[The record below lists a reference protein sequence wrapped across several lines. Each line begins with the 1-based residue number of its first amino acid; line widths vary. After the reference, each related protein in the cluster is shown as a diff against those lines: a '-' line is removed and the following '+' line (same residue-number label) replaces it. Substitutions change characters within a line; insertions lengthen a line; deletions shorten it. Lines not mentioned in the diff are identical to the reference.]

1 MATGMELYEE
11 NLDRILK
18 TVRFEKTDRTPVVPL
33 ADSFCAKQQGL
44 DLTMFTNDP
53 VRVNEIMI
61 KSFTELGDVD
71 GIQNATFSAHVL
83 GNIWFSKVK
92 MPGVELPPDELWQVD
107 EQELMTIEDYDA
119 IVEMGFRAWREKFY
133 LEKLGDLNARTI
145 PFIQAF
151 PGSLQNMKEH
161 GIVPFSPA
169 VFTIP
174 YEMFCGGRTM
184 VKFLKDL
191 FRIPDKVQAAMDA
204 AMPVLLEDAMGLL
217 YVIKL
222 TAVWVGGWRAA
233 SEFISP
239 KYWQRFVF
247 PYYQKIV
254 EAVVEQ
260 GVIPVLHF
268 DSNWTRDLEF
278 LRQLPAKKCIFS
290 PDGQTDIFKAKEILD
305 GHMAIMGDVH
315 AAMLALGTPEQVTE
329 YCKGLIEKIGPTGY
343 IMAQGCDIPPDAKPE
358 NVAALIA
365 SVH

>member
-44 DLTMFTNDP
+44 DLTVFVTDP
-53 VRVNEIMI
+53 VRVNQIMV
-61 KSFTELGDVD
+61 KSFMELGDVD
-71 GIQNATFSAHVL
+71 GIQHTTFNCNLLST
-83 GNIWFSKVK
+83 IWFSRIK
-92 MPGVELPPDELWQVD
+92 MPGVDLPPDELWQVN

-133 LEKLGDLNARTI
+133 LEKLDDLNPRTA
-145 PFIQAF
+145 PFNQAF
-151 PGSLQNMKEH
+151 PGALQNMKEH
-161 GIVPFSPA
+161 GIVPLSPA
-169 VFTIP
+169 ICTIP

-204 AMPVLLEDAMGLL
+204 ALPVLIEDAMGLL
-217 YVIKL
+217 DAIKL
-222 TAVWVGGWRAA
+222 TAIWVGGWRAA

-247 PYYQKIV
+247 PYYKKIV
-254 EAVVEQ
+254 EAVVGQ
-260 GVIPVLHF
+260 GVVPVLHF
-268 DSNWTRDLEF
+268 DSNWTRDLEY
-278 LRQLPAKKCIFS
+278 LRELPAKKCIFS

-315 AAMLALGTPEQVTE
+315 ASMLALGTPEQVTE

-343 IMAQGCDIPPDAKPE
+343 IVAQGCDIPPDAKPE